1 MTLRSDAQT
10 VLSSWSSPDPAQDAL
25 RREYL
30 DHLARF
36 PDGTWR
42 ECRAGHIT
50 ASAVIVDPG
59 GERVVLT
66 LHRRLGMWLQTGG
79 HCESSDATLGGA
91 ALREATEESGINEL
105 RLLPDPVRLDKH
117 WVPCG
122 GGTWHLDVQY
132 AALAECGSALT
143 RAEAESAD
151 LGWFPVEALPE
162 PTDDACRALVR
173 EAARAAR
180 SRDGLGAA

>member
-1 MTLRSDAQT
+1 MTLHSDAHA
-10 VLSSWSSPDPAQDAL
+10 VLSPWLAPGPAQEAL

-50 ASAVIVDPG
+50 ASAVIVDPR
-59 GERVVLT
+59 GEQVVLT

-79 HCESSDATLGGA
+79 HCEPSDPTLAGA
-91 ALREATEESGINEL
+91 ALREATEESGISEL

-122 GGTWHLDVQY
+122 GGTWHFDVQY
-132 AALAECGSALT
+132 AALAEGDPGLT
-143 RAEAESAD
+143 IAEAESAD
-151 LGWFPVEALPE
+151 LGWFPVADLPE

-180 SRDGLGAA
+180 SDDGLGAG